1 MGIVTL
7 VILIFL
13 LPYVWF
19 LWTGIS
25 NKTGMMERYRW
36 KKPLATLLL
45 LVIISAALNCF
56 YSNAYQLAFFQNG
69 FELMVGLIVAGAFL
83 VILSI
88 INIIVGIVYKNAPK
102 SFHNPKVAWTVSM
115 FLCATILFF
124 IVWVYPLAEKAS
136 YITQLESAIAAAN
149 EQQDGE
155 EITVVFMSSEKQ
167 CVRRRT
173 ENCNSSDYQNAFFV
187 QNNLDETKQVQV
199 QIRALDHE
207 QNELKSVE
215 SKIMTLQA
223 GELKLVETEE
233 TSDQESIWSR
243 SSFETEVRTA
253 SYQSIYRY
261 RDAN

>member
-1 MGIVTL
+1 M
-7 VILIFL
+7 
-13 LPYVWF
+13 
-19 LWTGIS
+19 
-25 NKTGMMERYRW
+25 
-36 KKPLATLLL
+36 
-45 LVIISAALNCF
+45 
-56 YSNAYQLAFFQNG
+56 
-69 FELMVGLIVAGAFL
+69 
-83 VILSI
+83 
-88 INIIVGIVYKNAPK
+88 
-102 SFHNPKVAWTVSM
+102 
-115 FLCATILFF
+115 
-124 IVWVYPLAEKAS
+124 
-136 YITQLESAIAAAN
+136 
-149 EQQDGE
+149 
-155 EITVVFMSSEKQ
+155 FMSSEKQ